1 MGYRCRASA
10 VVVLAVVAGLAAA
23 CGGSHGTAGRRPG
36 TTPAAATG
44 VVTGTADACSGIM
57 AEATAHLEVYRGD
70 VLVARQQVPN
80 GTTYRFVLPPG
91 RYIVTNTGNPQNI
104 GDGVSVSDGHTS
116 ELDIADSCF

>member
-1 MGYRCRASA
+1 VA
-10 VVVLAVVAGLAAA
+10 VAVVAVVAAG
-23 CGGSHGTAGRRPG
+23 CGGAHGAAGRRPG

-57 AEATAHLEVYRGD
+57 AEATAHLEVYRDD

-80 GTTYRFVLPPG
+80 GSTYRFVLPPG

-104 GDGVSVSDGHTS
+104 GDGVTVSGGHTS